1 MRVENYLPNF
11 REGNVSGKFHS
22 WISVRK
28 LEASI
33 PENGRERQ
41 FLPTP
46 GSTAVFFKE
55 NLTPAL
61 LVIFVTNISF
71 IQVTCEE
78 PLTILKAFCKNH
90 LDLLAKENSA
100 LLKTVQHQMPP
111 FWNIISQIL
120 KLENKSSLSLQM
132 SAIILRLLEIRDQTF
147 KEAVG
152 RNSDDYIDWDDD
164 WGVPP
169 LSYYPNHPKKKI
181 LRKYVVNHT
190 KDRELCQKSE
200 NSSKTNT
207 SGIFS
212 FGCLCPRAITMGFE
226 LMKQPESPHNV
237 FRFLMT

>member
-1 MRVENYLPNF
+1 MDF
-11 REGNVSGKFHS
+11 GNWNGNDHS
-22 WISVRK
+22 WLSVRK
-28 LEASI
+28 LEAST

-46 GSTAVFFKE
+46 GSTAVFCKE
-55 NLTPAL
+55 NLTPTL
-61 LVIFVTNISF
+61 LVIFVRNISF

-200 NSSKTNT
+200 NSSRTNT

-212 FGCLCPRAITMGFE
+212 FGQSSTTCGAIDDRRISLKAIDE
-226 LMKQPESPHNV
+226 RV
-237 FRFLMT
+237 FTKFRDKKCRIYRFA